1 MKELLPKLLAIQTK
15 IGAVS
20 KTETNPFYNSRYFD
34 INTLIAH
41 IKPYLEEQKLVL
53 VQPLS
58 SIEGRPA
65 LKTTLFDTESGESLE
80 DTIILSE
87 NSDPQK
93 MGSIITYYRRYAI
106 QSLFLLEAEDDD
118 GNAASKQAPK
128 AVVKPQ
134 GQPAT
139 QAAPKPAAPAQS
151 DKITFTFDGHEYMS
165 AISSKTGKR
174 WYARQAVGTTQKEWL
189 EEATFENIKLKA
201 SLPEGFEEVEPTL
214 DPLPF

>member
-1 MKELLPKLLAIQTK
+1 MKALLPKLLAIQTK

-34 INTLIAH
+34 INTLIGH
-41 IKPYLEEQKLVL
+41 IKPYLEEQRLVL

-58 SIEGRPA
+58 SIEDRPA
-65 LKTTLFDTESGESLE
+65 LKTILFDSESGESLE

-118 GNAASKQAPK
+118 GNAAAKQAPK

-134 GQPAT
+134 SQP
-139 QAAPKPAAPAQS
+139 AAPKPVQS
-151 DKITFTFDGHEYMS
+151 DKEAFTYNGHEYVS
-165 AISSKTGKR
+165 AISSKNGQRWWMRRVIGAEKGSFIDQKAFEDAKR
-174 WYARQAVGTTQKEWL
+174 
-189 EEATFENIKLKA
+189 A
-201 SLPEGFEEVEPTL
+201 SALPEGFEEIEPTL